1 MSALEVV
8 AGWMPLAKVAKACG
22 VHRDR
27 VRKYANAA
35 IAKGSGDYM
44 RDGENSRAPIY
55 VSESEVER
63 LKSEVWP
70 ISAMAAVS

>member
-8 AGWMPLAKVAKACG
+8 AGWMPLAKVAAACG

-35 IAKGSGDYM
+35 IARGDGGYM
-44 RDGENSRAPIY
+44 RDGDNSRAPIY
-55 VSESEVER
+55 VSADEVQR
-63 LKSEVWP
+63 LKKEVWP
-70 ISAMAAVS
+70 ISAMAAAG